1 MDFYKNKQNVESYIR
16 FTPSHDGSELVSVLA
31 GVLPRGSTVL
41 EIGMGPGKDFD
52 HLTETFDVTG
62 SDSSQEF
69 LDLYRKR
76 SNGADLMSLDAL
88 TLDTDR
94 RFDCIYSNKVL
105 IHLTRDELSRSL
117 ARQHEILNDSGF
129 LLHSF
134 WHGSKEED
142 YEGLRIIYYT
152 EQDLTA
158 LLEPSFE
165 ILDIGRHAKMAKD
178 DSVYVLARKISA
190 D

>member
-1 MDFYKNKQNVESYIR
+1 LDFYKNKKNVENYIR
-16 FTPSHDGSELVSVLA
+16 FTPHHDGSELIRVLE

-41 EIGMGPGKDFD
+41 ELGMGPGKDFD
-52 HLTETFDVTG
+52 LLTGMFAVTG
-62 SDSSQEF
+62 SDASEEF

-76 SNGADLMSLDAL
+76 SEGADLMLLDAL

-94 RFDCIYSNKVL
+94 RFDCIYSSKVL
-105 IHLTRDELSRSL
+105 IHLTREELSRSL
-117 ARQHEILNDSGF
+117 ARQHDILNDRGL

-142 YEGLRIIYYT
+142 YEGVHILYHT
-152 EQDLTA
+152 ERDLTA
-158 LLEPSFE
+158 PLGPSFE
-165 ILDIGRHAKMAKD
+165 ILDIGRHAKMTKD